1 LAFYFLN
8 MQTFGRSQGTSA
20 PSLAAYR
27 SGERIRD
34 ERAGRTYDHTDRQGV
49 MHKEIVLPT
58 RFARADVSW
67 ATDRSNLWNAAEI
80 AEKRNNARV
89 AREYLIAV
97 PIELTHPQRVN
108 LVRGFAQEL
117 AERYGFAVDA
127 VLHAPRDFPGSDPRN
142 FHAHLLAT
150 TREVSRDGLSRKTT
164 LDLNDDNRRKL
175 GLGRAVTELLHVR
188 QRWAEVA
195 NLALESAHIDARI
208 DHRSLAAQGIT
219 REPKLWIPRIPYE
232 IERRGGHSIVAERI
246 REEHRARHEPQPP
259 RHEPQPPRHEPQPP
273 RHEPQTARHEP
284 QPPAPETRNA
294 ERDRNPARSDDIAR
308 QSVENWRQYRHEKL
322 MSGEPHDLASDSAE
336 KWAQYRREK
345 LMSGEPRDLA
355 RDSVEKWAQYRHEKL
370 MSGETHDLARDS
382 AEKWAQYRRE
392 KLKAGQ
398 MEPTAKESAE
408 KWLQYRRDVLEHGEA
423 RAAERHLDRIPSA
436 GHDRDYDLGL

>member
-1 LAFYFLN
+1 MAFYFLN
-8 MQTFGRSQGTSA
+8 MQTFSRSQGSSA

-27 SGERIRD
+27 SGERIHD
-34 ERAGRTYDHTDRQGV
+34 ERSGRTYDHTDRQGV
-49 MHKEIVLPT
+49 MHKEIVLPA

-67 ATDRSNLWNAAEI
+67 ATDRSTLWNAAES

-89 AREYLIAV
+89 AREYLVAV
-97 PIELTHPQRVN
+97 PPELTHPHRVE

-127 VLHAPRDFPGSDPRN
+127 VLHAPRDFRGSDPRN

-150 TREVSRDGLSRKTT
+150 TREVSRDGLGRKTT

-175 GLGRAVTELLHVR
+175 GLGRAVTELFYVR

-195 NLALESAHIDARI
+195 NLALESAHVAARI

-246 REEHRARHEPQPP
+246 REEHRARHEAQLT
-259 RHEPQPPRHEPQPP
+259 RREPQP
-273 RHEPQTARHEP
+273 ARHEP
-284 QPPAPETRNA
+284 QPARHEPQTPAPETRNP

-308 QSVENWRQYRHEKL
+308 QSVENWRQYR
-322 MSGEPHDLASDSAE
+322 
-336 KWAQYRREK
+336 REK

-355 RDSVEKWAQYRHEKL
+355 RDS
-370 MSGETHDLARDS
+370 
-382 AEKWAQYRRE
+382 AEKWAEYRRE
-392 KLKAGQ
+392 KLMSGQ

-408 KWLQYRRDVLEHGEA
+408 KWLQYRRDVLKHGEA
-423 RAAERHLDRIPSA
+423 WAAEQHFERTPA
-436 GHDRDYDLGL
+436 VGRDPEYDLGL

>member
-1 LAFYFLN
+1 
-8 MQTFGRSQGTSA
+8 MQTFSRSQGTSA

-67 ATDRSNLWNAAEI
+67 ATDRSTLWNAAEI
-80 AEKRNNARV
+80 VEQRKNARV

-97 PIELTHPQRVN
+97 PDELTHPQRVDV
-108 LVRGFAQEL
+108 VRGFAQEL
-117 AERYGFAVDA
+117 AERYGFAVDVA
-127 VLHAPRDFPGSDPRN
+127 VHAPRNFRGSDPRN

-150 TREVSRDGLSRKTT
+150 TREVSPEGLGKKTT
-164 LDLNDDNRRKL
+164 FDLNDENRRKL
-175 GLGRAVTELLHVR
+175 GLGRGVEELFYAR
-188 QRWAEVA
+188 RRWAEVA
-195 NLALESAHIDARI
+195 NAALESAHVAARI

-232 IERRGGHSIVAERI
+232 IERRGGRSIVAERI
-246 REEHRARHEPQPP
+246 REEHRARHELQP
-259 RHEPQPPRHEPQPP
+259 
-273 RHEPQTARHEP
+273 ARHEP
-284 QPPAPETRNA
+284 QSPAPETRNP
-294 ERDRNPARSDDIAR
+294 ERDRNLAQSDDIAR
-308 QSVENWRQYRHEKL
+308 QSVENWRH
-322 MSGEPHDLASDSAE
+322 
-336 KWAQYRREK
+336 YRREN

-355 RDSVEKWAQYRHEKL
+355 RDSADKWAQYRL
-370 MSGETHDLARDS
+370 
-382 AEKWAQYRRE
+382 E
-392 KLKAGQ
+392 KLKTGE
-398 MEPTAKESAE
+398 MEPTAEESAE

-423 RAAERHLDRIPSA
+423 RAAERHLDRIPAA

>member
-1 LAFYFLN
+1 MALYFLN
-8 MQTFGRSQGTSA
+8 MQTFGRSQGSSA

-27 SGERIRD
+27 SGERIHD

-49 MHKEIVLPT
+49 MHKEIVLPA
-58 RFARADVSW
+58 RFAGADLSW
-67 ATDRSNLWNAAEI
+67 ATDRSTLWNVAES
-80 AEKRNNARV
+80 AEKRDNARV

-164 LDLNDDNRRKL
+164 LDLSDDNRRKL

-246 REEHRARHEPQPP
+246 REEHRARLEPQPAP
-259 RHEPQPPRHEPQPP
+259 HK
-273 RHEPQTARHEP
+273 PQT
-284 QPPAPETRNA
+284 PAPETRNP

-308 QSVENWRQYRHEKL
+308 QSVENWRQYRRENV
-322 MSGEPHDLASDSAE
+322 MSGEPRDLARDSAE
-336 KWAQYRREK
+336 KWAEYRREN

-355 RDSVEKWAQYRHEKL
+355 RDS
-370 MSGETHDLARDS
+370 
-382 AEKWAQYRRE
+382 AEKWAEYRRE
-392 KLKAGQ
+392 KLKTGH
-398 MEPTAKESAE
+398 MEPTAEVSAE

-423 RAAERHLDRIPSA
+423 HAAERHLDRIPA
-436 GHDRDYDLGL
+436 PGHDRDYDLGL